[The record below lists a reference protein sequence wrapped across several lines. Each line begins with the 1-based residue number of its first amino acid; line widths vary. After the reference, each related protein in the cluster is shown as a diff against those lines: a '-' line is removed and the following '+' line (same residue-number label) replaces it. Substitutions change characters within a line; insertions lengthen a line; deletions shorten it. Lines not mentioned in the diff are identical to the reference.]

1 MALTEEQILQQINVL
16 TTKTSENP
24 DMAFKTNATLNKGL
38 NPDYFS
44 GNDSKIVNAINK
56 LAKINEAN
64 DSLVKSI
71 ADSVNNVLLDVK
83 TTEGADIWAQTKELM
98 ESDTVI
104 EGINAIL
111 SGKVQDKILG
121 LDLDDIDKILV
132 VQEQEGEAV
141 VAPMSI
147 EDIINVQANNISY
160 SNDKAPSV
168 NNVKDALDFLM
179 TNQGQVSGGTGEGTV
194 VVKDVDWID
203 IKNKPEVGN
212 RLELTDSK
220 LALKNEQG
228 SVISEVELVT
238 DEDINDLLK

>member
-16 TTKTSENP
+16 ATKTSENP
-24 DMAFKTNATLNKGL
+24 NMTFKTNGTLNKGL

-56 LAKINEAN
+56 LATLSEAN
-64 DSLVKSI
+64 DALVKNV
-71 ADSVNNVLLDVK
+71 ADAVNNVLLD
-83 TTEGADIWAQTKELM
+83 TTSSTGSIVWQETKELM
-98 ESDTVI
+98 EADTII

-111 SGKVQDKILG
+111 SGKSQDKILG
-121 LDLDDIDKILV
+121 IDLDDIGKILV

-147 EDIINVQANNISY
+147 EDIINVQANDISY

-168 NNVKDALDFLM
+168 NNIKDALDFLM
-179 TNQGQVSGGTGEGTV
+179 TNQGQISGGTGEGTV

-220 LALKNEQG
+220 LALKNDQG